1 MRVTAKG
8 AVRRSTFAK
17 IIVIALIVI
26 AGLGVLI
33 HFVNAGHHRPEGA
46 AERWLAAVSDTER
59 KGVSSDARKR
69 AEHIGPVALAGP
81 LLPAKFD
88 TRHSQFD
95 DLEVGKA
102 VPAGTDT
109 VRVPFRLHQHLPSGS
124 GPLKVGTLVLRRT
137 GSTWHVAALDAR
149 HPDEKV
155 PSEGGPRPS
164 RAPLALWIGAIV
176 LGALLAG
183 GGHLITRYA
192 ERTARRAVD
201 ATKKGIPTTVQ

>member
-1 MRVTAKG
+1 MVVRG
-8 AVRRSTFAK
+8 EVRRSTFAK
-17 IIVIALIVI
+17 VIVIVLAVI

-59 KGVSSDARKR
+59 GGVSAGARAR
-69 AEHIGPVALAGP
+69 AEHIGPVAIADP
-81 LLPAKFD
+81 LLPPKFD

-102 VPAGTDT
+102 IPAGADT

-124 GPLKVGTLVLRRT
+124 GPLKQGTLVLHRT
-137 GSTWHVAALDAR
+137 GDTWHVAALDGR
-149 HPDEKV
+149 RPDEKV

-164 RAPLALWIGAIV
+164 RAPLALWIGAIC
-176 LGALLAG
+176 LGALLAAG
-183 GGHLITRYA
+183 AHLITQYA
-192 ERTARRAVD
+192 ETTAKRAV
-201 ATKKGIPTTVQ
+201 AAN